1 MYWWQ
6 AISENDSRVIKHI
19 NRFKDCRD
27 NRGLTSLH
35 VAAEVGHTRLVNAF
49 LHAGLDVND
58 RFPETPLLYAVK
70 NNNYGVVLLLLRSN
84 AKIPTTWNA
93 MKFSLDT
100 RMLITSCRCGRKW
113 RLWTQKRRR
122 ERERQWTKIVWFK
135 KNISCDLTLMLQ
147 LF

>member
-58 RFPETPLLYAVK
+58 RSNNKTTP
-70 NNNYGVVLLLLRSN
+70 
-84 AKIPTTWNA
+84 
-93 MKFSLDT
+93 
-100 RMLITSCRCGRKW
+100 
-113 RLWTQKRRR
+113 
-122 ERERQWTKIVWFK
+122 
-135 KNISCDLTLMLQ
+135 
-147 LF
+147 